1 MGEAADLIG
10 AAGCASR
17 VCCCSSTSAPR
28 PACPAPLGQEIGVAP
43 SSGMQK
49 RGSPSSDLTPRLQ
62 LCPPLSSSP
71 PAAGLWEGFRGAERK
86 IKERKSRQTVPSG
99 GPAAIHPS
107 RRPVSAGTAGSGP
120 PALVLG
126 SAGPHARPAW
136 IAGPATATLDGLRT
150 KVRARPD
157 PSPTVPP
164 VRRRREPQPNLTGV
178 GGKPE
183 RRRQAGSPAV
193 PPALHDPVLPTHT
206 GKREPEL

>member
-1 MGEAADLIG
+1 MPAGYAA
-10 AAGCASR
+10 AR
-17 VCCCSSTSAPR
+17 PR
-28 PACPAPLGQEIGVAP
+28 PRPGPPAPLPWG
-43 SSGMQK
+43 K
-49 RGSPSSDLTPRLQ
+49 RSALPHPLGCRSSPSSDLTPRLQ
-62 LCPPLSSSP
+62 PCPPLSSSP

-99 GPAAIHPS
+99 GAVAIHPS

-136 IAGPATATLDGLRT
+136 IAGPATATLDSLRT

-164 VRRRREPQPNLTGV
+164 VRRQREPQPNLTGV

-193 PPALHDPVLPTHT
+193 PPALHYPALPTHT
-206 GKREPEL
+206 GKREPEP